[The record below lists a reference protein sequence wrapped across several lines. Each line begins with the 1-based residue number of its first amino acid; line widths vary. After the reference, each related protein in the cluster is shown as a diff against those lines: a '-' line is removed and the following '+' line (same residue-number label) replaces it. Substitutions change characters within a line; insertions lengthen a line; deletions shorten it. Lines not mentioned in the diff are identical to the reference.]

1 MKKSKSNPH
10 LKSIFEQ
17 ISERVFQM
25 KDLKQA
31 KDFVTE
37 FVEGKDINEKNKLSI
52 LNEVK
57 NAPSLVRFQTYL
69 CNSLLKYE
77 GMGVYQIN
85 KTSREAA
92 HDEAILDH

>member
-1 MKKSKSNPH
+1 MKSNPH

-17 ISERVFQM
+17 ISEQVFQM
-25 KDLKQA
+25 KNLEQA
-31 KDFVTE
+31 KEFVIK
-37 FVEGKDINEKNKLSI
+37 FVEGKDINEKDKLSI

-57 NAPSLVRFQTYL
+57 NVPSLVRFQTYL

-77 GMGVYQIN
+77 GMGINQIN

-92 HDEAILDH
+92 HDEATLDR